1 MQLTGSTALAAK
13 FKAKILPLPAKA
25 DDDQAWVERL
35 LLVASHL
42 DEATLNGL
50 DRLTGLVG
58 FAR

>member
-1 MQLTGSTALAAK
+1 LAAK

-42 DEATLNGL
+42 DEAGLNGL